1 MLVFATIPGCV
12 ILPVMAN
19 TSLYMH
25 IPFCR
30 QRCYYCDFNTYAGM
44 ERWIPQYTAALCHEI
59 EIVAGK
65 SGERLPVHTLFFGGG
80 TPSLLGISYL
90 EDILTVIKR
99 NFTLLPELEA
109 SLEAN
114 PGTVSLDYLKGLRK
128 AGINRLSLG
137 MQSANPQELTLLG
150 RIHSTPEVIQAVKW
164 ARQAGFENINL
175 DLIYGLP
182 FQTIE
187 IWQRSVELAVQMN
200 PEHLSL
206 YALTVEEG
214 TPFYRWSQRG
224 IIPLPDDDLAADCYE
239 WAGERLEKAG
249 FAQYE
254 ISNWARSN
262 SQGSM
267 LACRHNLQYWRTQP
281 YLGFGAGAH
290 GFAGGYR
297 TANVPGIQPYIRA
310 CSEGAAEEFP
320 IGPAAAEHVAIDG
333 KTEMMETMMVGLRLV
348 EEGVSYAGFEKRF
361 HTPLDAVFG
370 KQIKKLCDQGL
381 LEVVEGRVRLTRRGR
396 LLGNRVFIEF
406 V

>member
-1 MLVFATIPGCV
+1 
-12 ILPVMAN
+12 MAA

-44 ERWIPQYTAALCHEI
+44 ERLIPQYTAALSHEI
-59 EIVAGK
+59 ELVAGK

-80 TPSLLGISYL
+80 TPSLLQVSHL
-90 EDILTVIKR
+90 ENILATIER
-99 NFTLLPELEA
+99 NFTLLPGLEA

-114 PGTVSLDYLKGLRK
+114 PGTVTLEYLKDLK
-128 AGINRLSLG
+128 KLGINRLSLG
-137 MQSANPQELTLLG
+137 MQSANVQELTLLG
-150 RIHSTPEVIQAVKW
+150 RIHDTPEVIQAVKW
-164 ARQAGFENINL
+164 TRQAGFDNINL

-182 FQTIE
+182 FQTME
-187 IWQRSVELAVQMN
+187 MWQKSVELALLMN

-224 IIPLPDDDLAADCYE
+224 IIPMPDDDLAADFYE

-249 FAQYE
+249 FVQYE
-254 ISNWARSN
+254 ISNWARKDREGN
-262 SQGSM
+262 V

-290 GFAGGYR
+290 GFAGGVR
-297 TANVPGIQPYIRA
+297 TANVPGIQTYIHL
-310 CSEGAAEEFP
+310 CSTSAVEQFP
-320 IGPAAAEHVAIDG
+320 VGPAAAEHILIDAM
-333 KTEMMETMMVGLRLV
+333 TEMMETMMVGLRMV
-348 EEGVSYAGFEKRF
+348 VEGVSYAGFEQRF
-361 HTPLDAVFG
+361 HTPLEVVFG
-370 KQIKKLCDQGL
+370 KQIQKLCAQGL
-381 LEVVEGRVRLTRRGR
+381 LEIVEGRVRLTQHGR
-396 LLGNRVFIEF
+396 LLGNRVFVEF